1 MIAEP
6 KREILLVPLLR
17 VGLRRSWEAR
27 GDFLRLGALPL
38 LAMVAIMV
46 PLQRVVLEAW
56 TAATV
61 SGPPQDGGPMSEMAL
76 LAVAYAIVLCI
87 FAVNWLRQLTL
98 GMSGAPGVGLSLS
111 RRHLRFFL
119 LIMATSVGCG
129 VVAMIFMLVLIIVGL
144 GSIAGVAMIAS
155 LVVWAAVII
164 RISPSWIGIALD
176 APMPLRVAWR
186 RTAGQGFKLLMALLA
201 VEVPLMIV
209 QQLVAGI
216 FTATGLVNAVP
227 WTFTLVIATIQLIGT
242 AAQLAVLVTAF
253 PYFLRETV

>member
-1 MIAEP
+1 MIVEP

-17 VGLRRSWEAR
+17 LGLQRSWAAR
-27 GDFLRLGALPL
+27 DDFLRLGALPL
-38 LAMVAIMV
+38 LAMVAILI
-46 PLQRVVLEAW
+46 PLQRAVLEAW
-56 TAATV
+56 TAA
-61 SGPPQDGGPMSEMAL
+61 SGEQPPQDGGPMSEMAL
-76 LAVAYAIVLCI
+76 LALAYAIVLCI

-98 GMSGAPGVGLSLS
+98 GMNGAPGVGLSLS

-129 VVAMIFMLVLIIVGL
+129 VVAIVFMLVLIIGGL

-176 APMPLRVAWR
+176 APMSLSVAWR
-186 RTAGQGFKLLMALLA
+186 RTAGQGFKLLLALLA

-209 QQLVAGI
+209 QQLIGGI
-216 FTATGLVNAVP
+216 FAATGLVEVVP

-242 AAQLAVLVTAF
+242 AAQLAILVTAF
-253 PYFLRETV
+253 PHFLRETV